1 MLDALTRRI
10 FGKHK
15 MSITARDDTLH
26 NIIVVQTAGIVILAG
41 LFIYKIL
48 WFDEEQTEHV
58 QK

>member
-1 MLDALTRRI
+1 MLDALTRRK

-15 MSITARDDTLH
+15 MSITARDDTLY

-58 QK
+58 